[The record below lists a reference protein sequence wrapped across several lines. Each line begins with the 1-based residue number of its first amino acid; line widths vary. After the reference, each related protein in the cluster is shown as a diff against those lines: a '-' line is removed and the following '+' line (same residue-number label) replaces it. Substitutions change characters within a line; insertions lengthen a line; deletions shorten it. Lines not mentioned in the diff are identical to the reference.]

1 MGRECQVGFAEL
13 FRLARKREWT
23 PEEQQ
28 RFEAMDEDKRNEMV
42 RQLSREAGCIRT
54 EDRRG
59 TDGKVYKA
67 KIVNP
72 VFYDPEGEKQN
83 V

>member
-28 RFEAMDEDKRNEMV
+28 RFEAMDQDKRNEMV

-59 TDGKVYKA
+59 TDGKTYTA
-67 KIVNP
+67 FWIE
-72 VFYDPEGEKQN
+72 DPAD
-83 V
+83 